1 MDKQELVQLYVHQ
14 KLNQSQIGKI
24 YGVNRKTISYYLKK
38 YNIPTR
44 TRKEVGKMRRRQD
57 ITIEAIEYMIFVCGL
72 LVDEV
77 ADYYHVSRT
86 CISERLKENGY
97 NLRNHLGQRL
107 RQSEMMSVNNPVPKG
122 SKRTPEIGEAVR
134 KAKEEQLNH
143 KIKTF
148 EPSSFRE
155 YSRFAR
161 FLSYKAF
168 GKKVPNGYE
177 IDHIFS
183 IKDGWENKV
192 PVNIISGKFNLQL
205 LPSLD
210 NKKKNS
216 KSEIGLDELYRRA
229 GVQRLELCS

>member
-1 MDKQELVQLYVHQ
+1 MDKQELIKLYVHQ

-24 YGVNRKTISYYLKK
+24 YEVYRKTVAYYLKK
-38 YNIPTR
+38 YNIPIR
-44 TRKEVGKMRRRQD
+44 TRKEVGRTRRRQD

-77 ADYYHVSRT
+77 ADYYHVSRS
-86 CISERLKENGY
+86 CISKRLKENGY

-107 RQSEMMSVNNPVPKG
+107 RQSKMMSANNPVPKG
-122 SKRTPEIGEAVR
+122 SKRTLEIGEAVR
-134 KAKEEQLNH
+134 KAKEERLKD

-148 EPSSFRE
+148 AASNFRE

-161 FLSYKAF
+161 FLSYRVFDKS
-168 GKKVPNGYE
+168 VPNGYE

-183 IKDGWENKV
+183 IKDGWENNV
-192 PVNIISGKFNLQL
+192 PVDIISGKFNLQL
-205 LPSLD
+205 LPSSE

-216 KSEIGLDELYRRA
+216 KSEIDLDELYKRA